1 MISLGSGEDP
11 SFAATDVDE
20 GWEAHGEWTPIQSMG
35 GVQSGRAL
43 IINVM
48 LGARLGDQ
56 EVNLEIYQKHL
67 VVPILSFSKKMWD
80 WPMRV
85 EGVGNTHIEKANSFQ
100 HLKNLCSIQEDSAI
114 VR

>member
-1 MISLGSGEDP
+1 MISFGSGEDP

-20 GWEAHGEWTPIQSMG
+20 GWEAHGFCGPPLNQ
-35 GVQSGRAL
+35 
-43 IINVM
+43 

-85 EGVGNTHIEKANSFQ
+85 EGIRNTHISKRLSFQ

>member
-1 MISLGSGEDP
+1 MISFGSGEDP

-20 GWEAHGEWTPIQSMG
+20 GWEAHGFCGPPLNQ
-35 GVQSGRAL
+35 
-43 IINVM
+43 

-80 WPMRV
+80 
-85 EGVGNTHIEKANSFQ
+85 
-100 HLKNLCSIQEDSAI
+100 
-114 VR
+114 